1 MDAME
6 IKKGEIG
13 KMNKEFQFLV
23 YNLEEENVNINVKVR
38 NETIWLTQ
46 KAMGELFDVKVPAIS
61 KHLNNIYEDGELERN
76 STISKMEIV
85 QKEGNRNVARE
96 VEFYNL
102 DAIISV
108 GYRVNSKKA
117 TNFRIWAT
125 KVLKEYMIKG
135 FAMDD
140 ARLKQGKNLFG
151 NDYFKELLER
161 VRDIRSSEK
170 VFYRQVLDL
179 FATSV
184 DYDSKSS
191 EAKKFFATVQNKMH
205 YAIHHNTASE
215 FVYNRVDAN
224 KEFMGL
230 TTFKG
235 ELPSLSEAKVAKNYL
250 DEKELRGLNQLVSGY
265 LDFAERQAERE
276 ITMKMSD
283 WVKHVDNILTATGE
297 DLLEGNGN
305 VSRIQMEQKVEDE
318 YKKYSANTLT
328 QVEKD
333 YLSTIRNIE
342 KIIKKNKK

>member
-1 MDAME
+1 
-6 IKKGEIG
+6 
-13 KMNKEFQFLV
+13 MNKEFQFLV
-23 YNLEEENVNINVKVR
+23 YSSEEENININVKVE

-117 TNFRIWAT
+117 TKFRIWAT

-140 ARLKQGKNLFG
+140 VRLKQGKNLFG

-191 EAKKFFATVQNKMH
+191 EAKIFFATVQNKMH

-215 FVYNRVDAN
+215 LIYNRVDAN

-265 LDFAERQAERE
+265 LDFAERQAEKE
-276 ITMKMSD
+276 IAMKMSD
-283 WVKHVDNILTATGE
+283 WVRHVDNILTATGE

-333 YLSTIRNIE
+333 YLSTIKNIE
-342 KIIKKNKK
+342 KIIKKNEK

>member
-1 MDAME
+1 MS
-6 IKKGEIG
+6 
-13 KMNKEFQFLV
+13 KEFQFLV
-23 YNLEEENVNINVKVR
+23 YSSEEENININVKVE

-85 QKEGNRNVARE
+85 QKEGNRNVTRE

-140 ARLKQGKNLFG
+140 TRLKQGKNLFG

-170 VFYRQVLDL
+170 IFYRQVLDL

-184 DYDSKSS
+184 DYDSKSN

-215 FVYNRVDAN
+215 LIYNRVDAN
-224 KEFMGL
+224 KEFLGL

-276 ITMKMSD
+276 IAMKMSD

-297 DLLEGNGN
+297 DLLEGNGKI
-305 VSRIQMEQKVEDE
+305 SHKQMEKKVEDE
-318 YKKYSANTLT
+318 YKKYSAHTLT
-328 QVEKD
+328 QVERD
-333 YLSTIRNIE
+333 YLEEIKNIE
-342 KIIKKNKK
+342 KIAKNRKKNE